1 MTIESRLIEVFDD
14 VLETGENIDPSLKR
28 DEYENW
34 DSLANVTLLMALNA
48 EFGEVVSID
57 DIARL
62 DSFESILTF
71 LNGKV

>member
-1 MTIESRLIEVFDD
+1 MTIEHRLTEVFDD
-14 VLETGENIDPSLKR
+14 VLETGENINPSLKR
-28 DEYENW
+28 DEYDNW

-62 DSFESILTF
+62 DSFDSILEF
-71 LNGKV
+71 LSGKV

>member
-1 MTIESRLIEVFDD
+1 MTIERRLMEVFDD
-14 VLETGENIDPSLKR
+14 VLETGENINPSLKR

-62 DSFESILTF
+62 DSFESILAF

>member
-1 MTIESRLIEVFDD
+1 MTIEHRLTEVFDD
-14 VLETGENIDPSLKR
+14 VLATGENINPSRKR
-28 DEYENW
+28 EEYDNW
-34 DSLANVTLLMALNA
+34 DSLANVTLLMALNS

-62 DSFESILTF
+62 DSFESILAF

>member
-1 MTIESRLIEVFDD
+1 MTIERRLMEVFDD
-14 VLETGENIDPSLKR
+14 VLETGENINPSLKR

-62 DSFESILTF
+62 DSFESILVF